1 MAHTISEQYANVD
14 FSPIQA
20 LTEGEVITQSP
31 VRDIR
36 LASGKVLALI
46 TLDNGRDHNRPN
58 TLGPA
63 TLTQLGETLDGLAA
77 RAAAGEIQAVG
88 ITGKQYIL
96 AAGADL
102 SDISKVGSRD
112 NARLIAQLGHKVLG
126 SLGELGVPTFAFVN
140 GLALGGGLEIAL
152 NSTYRTVDSSAAA
165 VALPEV
171 FLGIIP
177 GWGGAYLLPNL
188 IGIEN
193 ALEVV
198 ISNPLKQN
206 RMLKPQQAF
215 DLGIFDAIFPAANYL
230 ENSLA
235 WANAVLGGKKVER
248 KNEPGKIER
257 LTKWPIAIKMA
268 RGMLESKI
276 GTVPKSPYAALEL
289 LDKAKGGTKAEG
301 FAREDE
307 ALAALVTGDQF
318 AASMYAFDLVQKRAK
333 RPVGAP
339 DKALAKKVTK
349 VGIIGAGLM
358 ASQFALLFVRKL
370 QVPVL
375 ITDLDQARVD
385 KGVAY
390 IHEEIGKLEA
400 KGRLDS
406 DSANK
411 LRALVTGTTDKSLY
425 ADCDFVIEA
434 VFEEVGVKQQV
445 FGEIEKIIAEDA
457 ILATNTS
464 SLSVEEIGS
473 TLAHPERLVGFHF
486 FNPVAVMPLIEIVKT
501 ATTSDAALS
510 TAFVVARNLGKNA
523 VLTADAPGFVVNR
536 LLAKV
541 MGEAARAVYE
551 GTPIVDVEKAF
562 GPLGLPMGPF
572 QLIDLVGWKVAAHV
586 QDTMATAFPDRFYAN
601 ENFHALAELDAI
613 VEKDKGGR
621 VTGWTKQAEKLLKP
635 AVGSAPSSAATILQ
649 RVQDGLA
656 DEIKRM
662 LDEGV
667 VPEVEDIDLCLI
679 LGAGWPFIDGG
690 ASPYLD
696 REGASDRAFGGS
708 FHTPQIRGIEN
719 S

>member
-1 MAHTISEQYANVD
+1 MTNYADID
-14 FSPIQA
+14 FSPL
-20 LTEGEVITQSP
+20 LTLSEDEVVTHSP
-31 VRDIR
+31 SRDVR
-36 LASGKVLALI
+36 LPSGKVIALV

-58 TLGPA
+58 TLGPQ
-63 TLTQLGETLDGLAA
+63 TLTELGARLDELKA
-77 RAAAGEIQAVG
+77 RAAAGEIHAVA

-102 SDISKVGSRD
+102 SDISLVGSTD
-112 NARLIAQLGHKVLG
+112 NARKIAQLGHHVLG
-126 SLGELGVPTFAFVN
+126 KLGELGVPSFAFVN

-152 NSTYRTVDSSAAA
+152 NSTYRTVDASAAA
-165 VALPEV
+165 IALPEV

-206 RMLKPQQAF
+206 RMLKPQQAL
-215 DLGIFDAIFPAANYL
+215 DYGIVDAQFPAANYL
-230 ENSLA
+230 EDSLR
-235 WANAVLGGKKVER
+235 WADDVLSGRIKVER
-248 KNEPGKIER
+248 KNEPGKLER

-276 GTVPKSPYAALEL
+276 GTVPRSPYVALDL
-289 LDKAKGGTKAEG
+289 LDKAKSGTRAEG

-307 ALAALVTGDQF
+307 ALADLVSGDQF

-339 DKALAKKVTK
+339 DKALARKVTK

-400 KGRLDS
+400 KGRLDA

-411 LRALVTGTTDKSLY
+411 LRSLVTGTTDKSLY

-434 VFEEVGVKQQV
+434 VFEEVGVKQAV
-445 FGEIEKIIAEDA
+445 FAEIEAIIAEDA
-457 ILATNTS
+457 VLATNTS
-464 SLSVEEIGS
+464 SLSVAEIGAN
-473 TLAHPERLVGFHF
+473 LAHPERLVGFHF
-486 FNPVAVMPLIEIVKT
+486 FNPVAVMPLVEIVKT
-501 ATTSDAALS
+501 SQTSDAALS
-510 TAFVVARNLGKNA
+510 TAFVVARGLGKNA

-551 GTPIVDVEKAF
+551 GTPVADVEKAF

-586 QDTMATAFPDRFYAN
+586 QDTMVRAFPDRFYAN
-601 ENFHALAELDAI
+601 ENFHALAELSEV

-621 VTGWTKQAEKLLKP
+621 VTGFTKAAEKTLKGH
-635 AVGSAPSSAATILQ
+635 VGSHPASAETILR

-656 DEIKRM
+656 QEIRMM

-696 REGASDRAFGGS
+696 REGASERTFGDT
-708 FHTPQIRGIEN
+708 FHHPPIRGIGG
-719 S
+719 

>member
-1 MAHTISEQYANVD
+1 MTYDDID
-14 FSPIQA
+14 FSPLDA
-20 LTEGEVITQSP
+20 LTGDEVVTHSL
-31 VRDIR
+31 VRDVR
-36 LASGKVLALI
+36 LSSGRTLALI
-46 TLDNGRDHNRPN
+46 TLDNGRDHTRPN

-63 TLTQLGETLDGLAA
+63 TLAELGGVLDTLAS
-77 RAAAGEIQAVG
+77 RAAAGEIDAVG

-102 SDISKVGSRD
+102 SDVSR
-112 NARLIAQLGHKVLG
+112 LPSTEIAKLVAQRGHQVLG
-126 SLGELGVPTFAFVN
+126 RLSRLGVPSFAFVN

-152 NSTYRTVDSSAAA
+152 NSTYRTVDASAAA
-165 VALPEV
+165 IALPEV
-171 FLGIIP
+171 FLGLIP

-206 RMLKPQQAF
+206 RVLKPQQAF
-215 DLGIFDAIFPAANYL
+215 DLGIMDAIFPAVSYL
-230 ENSLA
+230 EDSLA
-235 WANAVLGGKKVER
+235 WAGGVLAGSVSVSR

-257 LTKWPIAIKMA
+257 LTKWPIAVKVA

-276 GTVPKSPYAALEL
+276 GTVPKAPYLALEL
-289 LDKAKGGTKAEG
+289 LEKARGGSRDEG
-301 FAREDE
+301 FAREDD
-307 ALAALVTGDQF
+307 ALAELISGDQF

-349 VGIIGAGLM
+349 VGVIGAGLM

-385 KGVAY
+385 KGLAY
-390 IHEEIGKLEA
+390 IREEIGKLEA
-400 KGRLDS
+400 KGRIDA
-406 DSANK
+406 DTAGK
-411 LRALVTGTTDKSLY
+411 LRSLVHGTVDKSEF

-445 FGEIEKIIAEDA
+445 FGDIEKIVADDA

-464 SLSVEEIGS
+464 SLSVEEIGAK
-473 TLAHPERLVGFHF
+473 LAHPERLVGFHF
-486 FNPVAVMPLIEIVKT
+486 FNPVAVMPLIEIVRT
-501 ATTSDAALS
+501 PQTTDAALS
-510 TAFVVARNLGKNA
+510 TAFVVAKGLGKNA

-551 GTPIVDVEKAF
+551 GTPVADVEKAF
-562 GPLGLPMGPF
+562 APLGLPMGPF

-586 QDTMATAFPDRFYAN
+586 QDTMTSAFPDRFYAN
-601 ENFHALAELDAI
+601 ENFHRLAELAEV

-621 VTGWTKQAEKLLKP
+621 VTGFTKAAEKIAKK
-635 AVGSAPSSAATILQ
+635 ATGSSPVSADTILR

-656 DEIKRM
+656 QEIRLM

-667 VPEVEDIDLCLI
+667 VPEVQDIDLCLI

-696 REGASDRAFGGS
+696 REGASERTFGDT
-708 FHTPQIRGIEN
+708 FHHPPIRGIAHR
-719 S
+719 

>member
-1 MAHTISEQYANVD
+1 MTNYSEID
-14 FSPIQA
+14 FSPILA
-20 LTEGEVITQSP
+20 MTEGEVVTHSP

-36 LASGKVLALI
+36 LPSGKTIALI
-46 TLDNGRDHNRPN
+46 TLDNGRDHTRPN

-63 TLTQLGETLDGLAA
+63 TLAELNTTLDQLSS

-88 ITGKQYIL
+88 VTGKQYIL

-102 SDISKVGSRD
+102 SDISRVGSKE
-112 NARLIAQLGHKVLG
+112 NAKLVAQYGHMVLG
-126 SLGELGVPTFAFVN
+126 KLSELGVPSFAFIN

-152 NSTYRTVDSSAAA
+152 NSTYRTVDASAAGI
-165 VALPEV
+165 ALPEV

-206 RMLKPQQAF
+206 RMLKPKQAY
-215 DLGIFDAIFPAANYL
+215 DYGIADAIFPASNYL
-230 ENSLA
+230 EDSLK
-235 WANAVLGGKKVER
+235 WADGVLNGSIKVDR
-248 KNEPGKIER
+248 KHEPGKIER

-268 RGMLESKI
+268 RGMLESRI
-276 GTVPKSPYAALEL
+276 GTVPKSPYAALDL
-289 LDKAKGGTKAEG
+289 LDKARGGTKAEG
-301 FAREDE
+301 FAREDD
-307 ALAALVTGDQF
+307 ALADLVTGDQF

-339 DKALAKKVTK
+339 DKELAKKVTK

-358 ASQFALLFVRKL
+358 ASQFALLFLRKL

-385 KGVAY
+385 KGLAY
-390 IHEEIGKLEA
+390 IHDEIGQLEA
-400 KGRLDS
+400 KGRLDG

-445 FGEIEKIIAEDA
+445 FGEIEKIVAEDA

-464 SLSVEEIGS
+464 SLSVEEIGAK
-473 TLAHPERLVGFHF
+473 LEHPERLVGFHF
-486 FNPVAVMPLIEIVKT
+486 FNPVAVMPLIEVVRT
-501 ATTSDAALS
+501 PQTTDAALS
-510 TAFVVARNLGKNA
+510 TAFVVARGLGKNA

-551 GTPIVDVEKAF
+551 GTPLLTVEKAF
-562 GPLGLPMGPF
+562 APIGLPMTPF

-586 QDTMATAFPDRFYAN
+586 QDTMARAFPDRFFAS
-601 ENFHALAELDAI
+601 ENFHRLAELPEV
-613 VEKDKGGR
+613 VEKDKSGK
-621 VTGWTKQAEKLLKP
+621 VTGWTKPAEKVLKG
-635 AVGSAPSSAATILQ
+635 AVGSDPATEDEILR

-656 DEIKRM
+656 QEIRIM

-667 VPEVEDIDLCLI
+667 VPAVEDIDLCLI

-696 REGASDRAFGGS
+696 REGASERVFGDT
-708 FHTPQIRGIEN
+708 FHHPPIRGIAG
-719 S
+719 

>member
-1 MAHTISEQYANVD
+1 MTYDDID
-14 FSPIQA
+14 FSPLDA
-20 LTEGEVITQSP
+20 LTGDEVVTHAL
-31 VRDIR
+31 VRDVR
-36 LASGKVLALI
+36 LASGRTLALI
-46 TLDNGRDHNRPN
+46 TLDNGRDHTRPN

-63 TLTQLGETLDGLAA
+63 TLAELGSVLDALAA
-77 RAAAGEIQAVG
+77 RAAAGEIDAVG

-102 SDISKVGSRD
+102 SDVSRLPSKE
-112 NARLIAQLGHKVLG
+112 IAKLVAQRGHQVLG
-126 SLGELGVPTFAFVN
+126 RLSQLGVPSFAFVN

-152 NSTYRTVDSSAAA
+152 NSTYRTVDASAAA
-165 VALPEV
+165 IALPEV
-171 FLGIIP
+171 FLGLIP

-206 RMLKPQQAF
+206 RVLKPQQAF
-215 DLGIFDAIFPAANYL
+215 DLGIVDAIFPAVSYL
-230 ENSLA
+230 EDSLA
-235 WANAVLGGKKVER
+235 WADRVLSGAVSVTR
-248 KNEPGKIER
+248 KNEPGKLER
-257 LTKWPIAIKMA
+257 LTKWPIAVKVA

-276 GTVPKSPYAALEL
+276 GTVPKAPYAALEL
-289 LDKAKGGTKAEG
+289 LEKARSGSRDEG
-301 FAREDE
+301 FAREDD
-307 ALAALVTGDQF
+307 ALAELISGDQF

-349 VGIIGAGLM
+349 VGVIGAGLM
-358 ASQFALLFVRKL
+358 ASQFALLFVRRL

-385 KGVAY
+385 KGLAY
-390 IHEEIGKLEA
+390 IREEIGKLEA
-400 KGRLDS
+400 KGRVDS
-406 DSANK
+406 DTAGK
-411 LRALVTGTTDKSLY
+411 LRSLVHGTVDKTEY

-464 SLSVEEIGS
+464 SLSVEEIGAK
-473 TLAHPERLVGFHF
+473 LAHPERLVGFHF

-501 ATTSDAALS
+501 PQTTDAALS
-510 TAFVVARNLGKNA
+510 TAFVVAKGLGKNA
-523 VLTADAPGFVVNR
+523 VLTKDAPGFVVNR

-551 GTPIVDVEKAF
+551 GTPVADVEKAF
-562 GPLGLPMGPF
+562 APLGLPMGPF

-586 QDTMATAFPDRFYAN
+586 QDTMTSAFPERFYAN
-601 ENFHALAELDAI
+601 ENFHQLAELSEV

-621 VTGWTKQAEKLLKP
+621 VTGFTKAAEKIAKK
-635 AVGSAPSSAATILQ
+635 ATGSSPVASDTILQ

-656 DEIKRM
+656 QEIKLM

-667 VPEVEDIDLCLI
+667 VPEVQDIDLCLI

-696 REGASDRAFGGS
+696 REGASERAFRDT
-708 FHTPQIRGIEN
+708 FHHPPIRGIAHR
-719 S
+719 

>member
-1 MAHTISEQYANVD
+1 MTNYDEID
-14 FSPIQA
+14 FTPILA
-20 LTEGEVITQSP
+20 LTEGEVVTHSP
-31 VRDIR
+31 VRDVR
-36 LASGKVLALI
+36 LPSGKVQALI
-46 TLDNGRDHNRPN
+46 THDNGRDHTPPN

-63 TLTQLGETLDGLAA
+63 TMTELGETLAGLRT
-77 RAAAGEIQAVG
+77 RAAAGEIHAVG

-102 SDISKVGSRD
+102 SDISRVGSVE
-112 NARLIAQLGHKVLG
+112 NAKLVAQLGHKVLG
-126 SLGELGVPTFAFVN
+126 SLSELGVPSFAFVN

-152 NSTYRTVDSSAAA
+152 NSTYRTVDASAAA
-165 VALPEV
+165 IALPEV

-206 RMLKPQQAF
+206 RMLKPQQAY
-215 DLGIFDAIFPAANYL
+215 DYGIFDAIFPAANYL
-230 ENSLA
+230 EDSLR
-235 WANAVLGGKKVER
+235 WADGVLSGTTKVER
-248 KNEPGKIER
+248 RNEPGRIER
-257 LTKWPIAIKMA
+257 TIKWPAAIKVA
-268 RGMLESKI
+268 RGMLESRI
-276 GTVPKSPYAALEL
+276 GTVPRSPYVALDL
-289 LDKAKGGTKAEG
+289 LEKAKGGTKAEG
-301 FAREDE
+301 FAREDD
-307 ALAALVTGDQF
+307 ALADLVTGDQF

-339 DKALAKKVTK
+339 DKALARPVTK

-385 KGVAY
+385 KGLAY
-390 IHEEIGKLEA
+390 IHDEIGKLEA
-400 KGRLDS
+400 KGRLDA
-406 DSANK
+406 DGANR
-411 LRALVTGTTDKSLY
+411 LRALVHGTTDKTEY

-473 TLAHPERLVGFHF
+473 KLAHPERLVGFHF

-501 ATTSDAALS
+501 SQATETALS
-510 TAFVVARNLGKNA
+510 TAFVVAKGLGKNA

-551 GTPIVDVEKAF
+551 GTPLLTVEKAF
-562 GPLGLPMGPF
+562 APLGLPMTPF

-586 QDTMATAFPDRFYAN
+586 QDTMAHAFPDRFFAS
-601 ENFHALAELDAI
+601 ENFHRLADLPQV
-613 VEKDKGGR
+613 VEKDKRGK
-621 VTGWTKQAEKLLKP
+621 VTGWSKDAEKVLKG
-635 AVGSAPSSAATILQ
+635 AVGSTVSSEAEILQ

-656 DEIKRM
+656 QEIHLM
-662 LDEGV
+662 LAEGV

-696 REGASDRAFGGS
+696 REGASERTFGGT
-708 FHTPQIRGIEN
+708 FHHPLIRGIAG
-719 S
+719 

>member
-1 MAHTISEQYANVD
+1 MTNYDDID
-14 FSPIQA
+14 FSPIMA
-20 LTEGEVITQSP
+20 LTEGEVVTHSP

-46 TLDNGRDHNRPN
+46 TLDNGRDHTRPN

-63 TLTQLGETLDGLAA
+63 TLTELGETLDGLKA

-102 SDISKVGSRD
+102 SDISRVGSKD
-112 NARLIAQLGHKVLG
+112 NARLIAQLGHKVIG
-126 SLGELGVPTFAFVN
+126 SLSDLGVPSFAFVN
-140 GLALGGGLEIAL
+140 GLALGGGMEIAL
-152 NSTYRTVDSSAAA
+152 NSTYRTVDASAAA
-165 VALPEV
+165 LALPEV

-177 GWGGAYLLPNL
+177 GWGGAYLVPNL

-215 DLGIFDAIFPAANYL
+215 ELGLFDAIYPAANFL

-235 WANAVLGGKKVER
+235 WADAVLGGKKVER
-248 KNEPGKIER
+248 KNAPGKIER
-257 LTKWPIAIKMA
+257 TVKWPVAIKMA
-268 RGMLESKI
+268 RNMLESKI

-289 LDKAKGGTKAEG
+289 LDKAKSGTKAEG

-307 ALAALVTGDQF
+307 ALAELVTGDQF

-339 DKALAKKVTK
+339 DKTLAKKVTK

-400 KGRLDS
+400 KGRLDG
-406 DSANK
+406 DTANK
-411 LRALVTGTTDKSLY
+411 LRSLVTGTTDKTLY

-434 VFEEVGVKQQV
+434 VFEEVGVKQAV
-445 FGEIEKIIAEDA
+445 FGEIEKIVAEDA

-464 SLSVEEIGS
+464 SLSVAEIGS
-473 TLAHPERLVGFHF
+473 KLAHPERLVGFHF

-501 ATTSDAALS
+501 DATTDAALS
-510 TAFVVARNLGKNA
+510 TAFVVAKGLGKNA

-551 GTPIVDVEKAF
+551 GTPVADVEKAF
-562 GPLGLPMGPF
+562 GPLGLPMSPF

-586 QDTMATAFPDRFYAN
+586 QDTMVRAFPERFYAN
-601 ENFHALAELDAI
+601 DNFHALAELDAV

-621 VTGWTKQAEKLLKP
+621 VTGWTKAAEKALKGQTGSTP
-635 AVGSAPSSAATILQ
+635 ASAETILR

-656 DEIKRM
+656 QEIRIM

-696 REGASDRAFGGS
+696 REGASERVFQGT
-708 FHTPQIRGIEN
+708 FHNPPIRGIAH

>member
-1 MAHTISEQYANVD
+1 MSSYDSID
-14 FSPIQA
+14 FSELAA
-20 LTEGEVITQSP
+20 LAGDEVVTHSR
-31 VRDIR
+31 VRDVP
-36 LASGKVLALI
+36 LPSGRTLALI

-58 TLGPA
+58 TLGPR
-63 TLTQLGETLDGLAA
+63 TLLELGERIDELKA
-77 RAAAGEIQAVG
+77 RAAAGEIDAVG
-88 ITGKQYIL
+88 VTGKQYIL

-102 SDISKVGSRD
+102 SDITLVTSKD
-112 NARLIAQLGHKVLG
+112 HARKIAQLGHHVLG
-126 SLGELGVPTFAFVN
+126 KLADLGVPSFAFVN

-152 NSTYRTVDSSAAA
+152 NSTYRTVDASAAA
-165 VALPEV
+165 IALPEV

-206 RMLKPQQAF
+206 RMLKPDQAF
-215 DLGIFDAIFPAANYL
+215 TMGIVDAIFPAANYL
-230 ENSLA
+230 EDSLR
-235 WANAVLGGKKVER
+235 WADAVLGGTIKVER

-268 RGMLESKI
+268 RGMLESRI
-276 GTVPKSPYAALEL
+276 GTVPLSPYAALDL
-289 LDKAKGGTKAEG
+289 LDKAKSGTKAEG

-307 ALAALVTGDQF
+307 ALAELVVGDQF

-339 DKALAKKVTK
+339 DKEIAKKVTK

-358 ASQFALLFVRKL
+358 ASQFALLFVRRL

-385 KGVAY
+385 KGLAY

-400 KGRLDS
+400 KGSVDADTGS
-406 DSANK
+406 K
-411 LRALVTGTTDKSLY
+411 LRGLVRGTIDKSEY

-434 VFEEVGVKQQV
+434 VFEEVSVKQAV
-445 FGEIEKIIAEDA
+445 FAEMEGIVADDA

-473 TLAHPERLVGFHF
+473 ALKLPERLVGFHF
-486 FNPVAVMPLIEIVKT
+486 FNPVAVMPLIEIVK
-501 ATTSDAALS
+501 APKTSDAALS
-510 TAFVVARNLGKNA
+510 TAFVVAKGLGKSA

-551 GTPIVDVEKAF
+551 GTPIVEVERAF
-562 GPLGLPMGPF
+562 APLGLPMGPF

-586 QDTMATAFPDRFYAN
+586 QDTMVRAFPERFYAN
-601 ENFHALAELDAI
+601 DNFHALAELDQV
-613 VEKDKGGR
+613 VEKDKNGK
-621 VTGWTKQAEKLLKP
+621 VTGFTKTAAALVKEAAGSSP
-635 AVGSAPSSAATILQ
+635 ASADTILQ

-656 DEIKRM
+656 EEIRHM

-696 REGASDRAFGGS
+696 REGASERVFGGT
-708 FHTPQIRGIEN
+708 FHTPPIRGLAN
-719 S
+719 R

>member
-1 MAHTISEQYANVD
+1 MTNYDEID
-14 FSPIQA
+14 FSPLDA
-20 LTEGEVITQSP
+20 FAGDEVITHSL

-36 LASGKVLALI
+36 LGSGKALALI
-46 TLDNGRDHNRPN
+46 TLDNGRDHTRPN

-63 TLTQLGETLDGLAA
+63 TLTELGATLDGLAA
-77 RAAAGEIQAVG
+77 RAASGEIQAVG

-102 SDISKVGSRD
+102 SGLGRLDSKD
-112 NARLIAQLGHKVLG
+112 TARLIAQLGHHVLG
-126 SLGELGVPTFAFVN
+126 KLSELGVPSFAFVN
-140 GLALGGGLEIAL
+140 GLALGGGVEIAL
-152 NSTYRTVDSSAAA
+152 NSTYRTIDASAAA
-165 VALPEV
+165 IALPEV

-193 ALEVV
+193 ALEVIV
-198 ISNPLKQN
+198 SNPLKQN
-206 RMLKPQQAF
+206 RTLKPRQAF
-215 DLGIFDAIFPAANYL
+215 ELGMFDAIFSPANYL
-230 ENSLA
+230 EESLA
-235 WANAVLGGKKVER
+235 WADGVLTGAITVER

-257 LTKWPIAIKMA
+257 LTKWPIAIKVA
-268 RGMLESKI
+268 RGMLENRI
-276 GTVPKSPYAALEL
+276 GTVPRSPYVALDL
-289 LDKAKGGTKAEG
+289 LDKAKSGTKADG

-307 ALAALVTGDQF
+307 ALADLITGDQF

-339 DKALAKKVTK
+339 DKTLAKKVTK

-358 ASQFALLFVRKL
+358 ASQFALLFVRRLK
-370 QVPVL
+370 VPVL
-375 ITDLDQARVD
+375 ITDLDQTRVD
-385 KGVAY
+385 RGVAH

-400 KGRLDS
+400 KGRLDG
-406 DSANK
+406 DAANQ
-411 LRALVTGTTDKSLY
+411 LRALVRGTTDKSEY

-445 FGEIEKIIAEDA
+445 FGEIEKIVADDA

-464 SLSVEEIGS
+464 SLSVSEIGS
-473 TLAHPERLVGFHF
+473 VLAHPERLVGFHF
-486 FNPVAVMPLIEIVKT
+486 FNPVAVMPLIEIVRT
-501 ATTSDAALS
+501 SATNEAALS
-510 TAFVVARNLGKNA
+510 TAFVVAKGLGKNA

-551 GTPIVDVEKAF
+551 GTPLLTVEKAF
-562 GPLGLPMGPF
+562 APLGLPMTPF

-586 QDTMATAFPDRFYAN
+586 QDTMAHAFPDRFFAS
-601 ENFHALAELDAI
+601 ENFHELAELPEV
-613 VEKDKGGR
+613 VEKDKNGH
-621 VTGWTKQAEKLLKP
+621 VTGWSKAAQKVLKTGKTPVSEAE
-635 AVGSAPSSAATILQ
+635 ILG

-656 DEIKRM
+656 QEIRIM

-690 ASPYLD
+690 ATPYLD
-696 REGASDRAFGGS
+696 RAGASERVFGDT
-708 FHTPQIRGIEN
+708 FHHPPIRGIGA
-719 S
+719 

>member
-1 MAHTISEQYANVD
+1 MSANVTDYDDID
-14 FSPIQA
+14 FSPIQT

-46 TLDNGRDHNRPN
+46 TLDNGRDHTRPN

-63 TLTQLGETLDGLAA
+63 TLTQLGETLDGLKA

-88 ITGKQYIL
+88 ITGKQYIM

-126 SLGELGVPTFAFVN
+126 KLGDLGVPSFAFVN

-152 NSTYRTVDSSAAA
+152 NSTYRTVDASAAA

-230 ENSLA
+230 ENSLS
-235 WANAVLGGKKVER
+235 WADAVLGGTKVER
-248 KNEPGKIER
+248 KNEPGKLER

-289 LDKAKGGTKAEG
+289 LDKAKSGTKAEG

-307 ALAALVTGDQF
+307 ALAELVTGDQF

-339 DKALAKKVTK
+339 DKQLAKKVTK

-473 TLAHPERLVGFHF
+473 KLAHPERLVGFHF

-501 ATTSDAALS
+501 PVTADAALS
-510 TAFVVARNLGKNA
+510 TAFVVAKNLGKNA

-551 GTPIVDVEKAF
+551 GTPIAEVEKAF

-572 QLIDLVGWKVAAHV
+572 QLINLVGWKVAAHV
-586 QDTMATAFPDRFYAN
+586 QDTMVHAFPDRFYAN
-601 ENFHALAELDAI
+601 ENFHALAELDTV

-621 VTGWTKQAEKLLKP
+621 VVGWSKQAEKVLKP
-635 AVGSAPSSAATILQ
+635 AVGKTPATAATILQ

-656 DEIKRM
+656 QEIKLM

-696 REGASDRAFGGS
+696 REGASERAFGGS
-708 FHTPQIRGIEN
+708 FHTPQIRGVE
-719 S
+719 SR

>member
-1 MAHTISEQYANVD
+1 MSYDDID
-14 FSPIQA
+14 FSPLDA
-20 LTEGEVITQSP
+20 LTGDEVVTHAL
-31 VRDIR
+31 VRDVR
-36 LASGKVLALI
+36 LASGRTLALI
-46 TLDNGRDHNRPN
+46 TLDNGRDHTRPN

-63 TLTQLGETLDGLAA
+63 TLAELGGVLDTLAA
-77 RAAAGEIQAVG
+77 RARAGEIDAVG

-102 SDISKVGSRD
+102 SDVSR
-112 NARLIAQLGHKVLG
+112 LPSPEIAKLVAQRGHQVLG
-126 SLGELGVPTFAFVN
+126 RLSTLGVPSFAFVN

-171 FLGIIP
+171 FLGLIP

-198 ISNPLKQN
+198 VSNPLKQN
-206 RMLKPQQAF
+206 RVLKPQQAF
-215 DLGIFDAIFPAANYL
+215 DLGIMDAIFPAVSYL
-230 ENSLA
+230 EDSLR
-235 WANAVLGGKKVER
+235 WADGVLGGSVKVER
-248 KNEPGKIER
+248 KNEPGRIER
-257 LTKWPIAIKMA
+257 LTKWPIAIKVA

-276 GTVPKSPYAALEL
+276 GTVPRAPYIALDL
-289 LDKAKGGTKAEG
+289 LDKARSGSRDEG
-301 FAREDE
+301 FAREDD
-307 ALAALVTGDQF
+307 ALAELISGDQF

-339 DKALAKKVTK
+339 DKSLAKKVTK

-385 KGVAY
+385 KGIAY

-406 DSANK
+406 DTAGK
-411 LRALVTGTTDKSLY
+411 LRSLVHGTVDKAEY

-445 FGEIEKIIAEDA
+445 FGEIERIVADDA

-464 SLSVEEIGS
+464 SLSVEEIGAK
-473 TLAHPERLVGFHF
+473 LAHPERLVGFHF
-486 FNPVAVMPLIEIVKT
+486 FNPVAVMPLIEIVRT
-501 ATTSDAALS
+501 PQTTDAALS
-510 TAFVVARNLGKNA
+510 TAFVVAKGLGKNA

-551 GTPIVDVEKAF
+551 GTPVADVERAF
-562 GPLGLPMGPF
+562 APLGLPMGPF

-586 QDTMATAFPDRFYAN
+586 QDTMTSAFPDRFYAN
-601 ENFHALAELDAI
+601 ENFHQLAELPEV

-621 VTGWTKQAEKLLKP
+621 VTGFTKAAEKVAKKATGKTP
-635 AVGSAPSSAATILQ
+635 ASAETILR

-656 DEIKRM
+656 QEIKLM

-667 VPEVEDIDLCLI
+667 VPEVQDIDLCLI

-696 REGASDRAFGGS
+696 REGASERAFGDT
-708 FHTPQIRGIEN
+708 FHHPPIRGIAHR
-719 S
+719 